1 MPNLNVNKI
10 TSLPVSFQGNRHV
23 SQPQFKKATDT
34 KPDTVEIK
42 EKKEKRE
49 KAIKI
54 FILGWIIKAAVTVV
68 GLKLYRNNYINR
80 AQKTF
85 QEVFMRDNITKEETI
100 EMLKRYKEIKKI
112 KNKDEYM
119 QKLFDEVKKNF
130 GFKEGCLELKT
141 FTNAERK
148 DSAGYVQKLRHF
160 VNINRDQENKQIF
173 NSIHHEMRHKQQEYF
188 IMNYCENPKE
198 FIKNFPEVTLDEKEI
213 SDNFIKAILRDR
225 PKWLEQFNL
234 KKLDKNNV
242 PEKYREYVEK
252 LLKDLKTY
260 EEATR
265 VNGTWNKGYYE
276 NFLEVDARQA
286 ESKIA
291 KLLGG
296 FIPI

>member
-1 MPNLNVNKI
+1 MSGLNISQIQIQPISFKRNGAITHPN
-10 TSLPVSFQGNRHV
+10 
-23 SQPQFKKATDT
+23 FKKTSES

-42 EKKEKRE
+42 EKEK
-49 KAIKI
+49 KSSNTKKLII
-54 FILGWIIKAAVTVV
+54 GGLILKVAATVI
-68 GLKLYRNNYINR
+68 GLRLYRKNYINK

-119 QKLFDEVKKNF
+119 QKLFEEVKKNY
-130 GFKEGCLELKT
+130 GFKDGCLELKT

-148 DSAGYVQKLRHF
+148 DSGGFVQKLSHF
-160 VNINRDQENKQIF
+160 VNINKEQNNRHIF
-173 NSIHHEMRHKQQEYF
+173 NSMHHEMKHKQQEYF
-188 IMNYCENPKE
+188 MLNYSGDLKTYL
-198 FIKNFPEVTLDEKEI
+198 KNVSQANLKDNSMSPE
-213 SDNFIKAILRDR
+213 FIKAILRDR
-225 PKWLEQFNL
+225 TKWLEQFNL

-252 LLKDLKTY
+252 LLKDVKTY
-260 EEATR
+260 EEAVRTD
-265 VNGTWNKGYYE
+265 GKWNKGYYE
-276 NFLEVDARQA
+276 NFLEVDAREA

-296 FIPI
+296 IIPV

>member
-10 TSLPVSFQGNRHV
+10 TFQPVNFRGNRHV
-23 SQPQFKKATDT
+23 DQPQFKKAPDV

-42 EKKEKRE
+42 EKEEKRE

-68 GLKLYRNNYINR
+68 GLKLYRNNYVNR

-119 QKLFDEVKKNF
+119 QKLFEEVKKNY
-130 GFKEGCLELKT
+130 GFKDGCLELKT

-148 DSAGYVQKLRHF
+148 DSGGFVQKLSHF
-160 VNINRDQENKQIF
+160 VNINKEQNNRHIF
-173 NSIHHEMRHKQQEYF
+173 NSMHHEMKHKQQEYF
-188 IMNYCENPKE
+188 MLNYSGDLKTYL
-198 FIKNFPEVTLDEKEI
+198 KNVSQANLKDNSMSPE
-213 SDNFIKAILRDR
+213 FIKAILRDR
-225 PKWLEQFNL
+225 TKWLEQFNL

-252 LLKDLKTY
+252 LLKDVKTY
-260 EEATR
+260 EEAVRTD
-265 VNGTWNKGYYE
+265 GKWNKGYYE
-276 NFLEVDARQA
+276 NFLEVDAREA

-296 FIPI
+296 IIPV